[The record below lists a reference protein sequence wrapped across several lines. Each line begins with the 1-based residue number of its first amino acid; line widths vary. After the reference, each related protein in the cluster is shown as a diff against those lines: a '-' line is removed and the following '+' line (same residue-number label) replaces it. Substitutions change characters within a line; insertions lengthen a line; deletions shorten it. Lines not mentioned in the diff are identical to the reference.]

1 MSVMATSMHAP
12 VMGEAMW
19 KMVFFLERQ
28 GVKVCAQTQGARAFA
43 RFQDAH
49 HPGTR
54 YTRVNFYAPGQQL
67 FSHHRECAMFFKSQ
81 LRMRVNIAAQMRE
94 LAVVFQRV

>member
-1 MSVMATSMHAP
+1 MHAP

-28 GVKVCAQTQGARAFA
+28 GVKVCAQTQRPRAFA

-67 FSHHRECAMFFKSQ
+67 VSHHRECAMFFKSQ

>member
-1 MSVMATSMHAP
+1 MHAP

-54 YTRVNFYAPGQQL
+54 YTRVNFDAPGPQL
-67 FSHHRECAMFFKSQ
+67 VSHHSGCAMFFKSQ
-81 LRMRVNIAAQMRE
+81 LRMRVNIASQLRE
-94 LAVVFQRV
+94 LAVIFQRI